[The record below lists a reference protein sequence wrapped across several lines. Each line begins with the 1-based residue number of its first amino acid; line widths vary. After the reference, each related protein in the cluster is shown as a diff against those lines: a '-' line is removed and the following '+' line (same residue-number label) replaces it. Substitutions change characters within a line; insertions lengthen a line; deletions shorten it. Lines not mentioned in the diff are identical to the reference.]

1 MPPNRD
7 EVAAVGANPGSR
19 SVETP
24 TFVADFCL
32 IDDPREYEDQ
42 LGELDAED
50 EAERPV
56 RFIPAGRGPHFIKRV
71 GRRSGTYVRVGSTN
85 RQADAQL
92 IDEMRRFAIGEAFDE
107 WPMSEVNSEALDFR
121 LASESFAPVR
131 KLTRRNL
138 ETLCFPSA

>member
-7 EVAAVGANPGSR
+7 EVAAVGANRDSR

-32 IDDPREYEDQ
+32 IDDPPEYEDQ

-56 RFIPAGRGPHFIKRV
+56 NAGAAMEACRTLIGSYLSAKRFRPA
-71 GRRSGTYVRVGSTN
+71 
-85 RQADAQL
+85 
-92 IDEMRRFAIGEAFDE
+92 
-107 WPMSEVNSEALDFR
+107 
-121 LASESFAPVR
+121 
-131 KLTRRNL
+131 
-138 ETLCFPSA
+138 